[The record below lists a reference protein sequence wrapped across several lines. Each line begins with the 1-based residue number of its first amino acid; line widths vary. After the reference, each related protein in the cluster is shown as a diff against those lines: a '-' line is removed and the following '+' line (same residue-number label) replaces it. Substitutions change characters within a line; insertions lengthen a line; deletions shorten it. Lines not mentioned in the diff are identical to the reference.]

1 MNNTIYQSILAS
13 LAYFA
18 AISHLKMFNEQWY
31 TKVFHRFSFI
41 SDILQHFLL
50 CVEILNYRSIINKV
64 IADFILF
71 LQWFLKLQLQHEKLN
86 LSLKK
91 QPSQHMISFIIFN
104 NASLICDEKNE
115 FPRFINWIEL
125 C

>member
-1 MNNTIYQSILAS
+1 VQKLLKYKKIILVMNNTIYQSILAS

-71 LQWFLKLQLQHEKLN
+71 LQ
-86 LSLKK
+86 
-91 QPSQHMISFIIFN
+91 
-104 NASLICDEKNE
+104 
-115 FPRFINWIEL
+115 
-125 C
+125 